1 MTAKNEIFKMKFIV
15 DRDIFYNT
23 LNVVSK
29 ASAVRGIQPVLSN
42 VLLETVDNSELKLC
56 ATDMDLTIQI
66 KIPAEISEKGSIT
79 LPAKKLTEIISK
91 LPNEKVNFKLE
102 SNTAEIKCGSSK
114 FDIRGISSSEF
125 PAVEIPESDDYVEVE
140 IEPLLKAVKQTG
152 YAAATY
158 DMNNVLSGVFCKI
171 ENNTLEMAALD
182 GNRLARVKKEINND
196 EDKNFSVVIPSRT
209 LKEFVNILSGVEDEK
224 VSMIARNGQI
234 LFKLKDRYIISRL
247 IDGQYP
253 NYQQLIPKNNEKKA
267 KINRRGFINMDTI
280 LIFQIIAGLVVFG
293 MLFYAMI
300 RMIKTQTKSL

>member
-1 MTAKNEIFKMKFIV
+1 
-15 DRDIFYNT
+15 
-23 LNVVSK
+23 
-29 ASAVRGIQPVLSN
+29 
-42 VLLETVDNSELKLC
+42 
-56 ATDMDLTIQI
+56 
-66 KIPAEISEKGSIT
+66 

>member
-1 MTAKNEIFKMKFIV
+1 MKFIV